1 MDPDAEPGTYMTNK
15 PDHILVVE
23 DDPSIRRILRL
34 QLEAAGYEV
43 TEAEEG
49 AAALRILETE
59 MPDLALLDM
68 MMPNMDGNAVCRA
81 IRADRRVRHLPII
94 FLTAKSTS
102 ESKIMG
108 LDEGANDYL
117 TKPYDRKELLV
128 RVKNLIGWGRAQ
140 RNSNPLTGLPG
151 NPAIEAEV
159 ESRLEKG
166 RVFAFMYVDLDHF
179 KTYND
184 YYSYRAGD
192 DVIRFLARILAHAV
206 DTEGEDD
213 DFVGHVGGDDFVV
226 ITTPPRA
233 EAVAGCIVNDF
244 DEGILDLYQPRER
257 NQGYVEVENRQSQ
270 IERFPLLSV
279 TIALVESDRYHID
292 HIAMLNDIVA
302 ELKRHGKQQPGSVVV
317 RERRQSGGILRTGSD
332 G

>member
-1 MDPDAEPGTYMTNK
+1 MTNK

-34 QLEAAGYEV
+34 QLEAAGYGV

-59 MPDLALLDM
+59 MPDLVLLDV

-81 IRADRRVRHLPII
+81 IRGDRRLRHLPII

-102 ESKIMG
+102 ESKITG
-108 LDEGANDYL
+108 LDQGANDFL
-117 TKPYDRKELLV
+117 TKPYDRKELLL

-166 RVFAFMYVDLDHF
+166 RVFAFMYVDLDYF
-179 KTYND
+179 KAYND

-192 DVIRFLARILAHAV
+192 EVIRFLARILGV
-206 DTEGEDD
+206 VVEEEGGPD

-226 ITTPPRA
+226 ITTPERA
-233 EAVAGCIVNDF
+233 DAVAGRVLKEFNG
-244 DEGILDLYQPRER
+244 GILDLYQPRER
-257 NQGYVEVENRQSQ
+257 EQGFVEVENRRGEM
-270 IERFPLLSV
+270 ERFPLVSL
-279 TIALVESDRYHID
+279 TIALVESDRHQIE

-302 ELKRHGKQQPGSVVV
+302 EVKRHGKQQPGSVVV
-317 RERRQSGGILRTGSD
+317 RERRQTGGGFLRTGSD